1 MENAEGRLRRFDR
14 LAVLRLGGSG
24 FQKGDVDA
32 ATVSFSLQS
41 GWE

>member
-1 MENAEGRLRRFDR
+1 VLHSAEKRL
-14 LAVLRLGGSG
+14 SKP

-32 ATVSFSLQS
+32 ATVSFSFQS